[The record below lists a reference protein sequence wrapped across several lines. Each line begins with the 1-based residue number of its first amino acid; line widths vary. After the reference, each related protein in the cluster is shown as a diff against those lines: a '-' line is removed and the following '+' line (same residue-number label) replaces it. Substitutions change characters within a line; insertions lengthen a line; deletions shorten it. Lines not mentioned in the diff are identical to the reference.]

1 MGNMSGSHQD
11 DSDSD
16 IFDVDGISGE
26 MLNENY
32 LVFIFRQL
40 VNRYGDLQVLSTDD
54 EEQMFHNPRL
64 PVIKKKPSLDILHK
78 SEIYQ
83 SVGQAS
89 GYRANKNHEEVKSS
103 LMSMLAQRQN
113 CGPFKRS
120 IKANINN
127 LFLPTSSK
135 HLKHLGAK
143 VFCGVYSKDG
153 NYFVTAAQDSS
164 IRVFDASTPNYRPIN
179 SIQGKHVSWCLLDLN
194 FSHNNE
200 WYVYSTWSDCLHI
213 NRLDGSDTDVK
224 CLSLNPELQRFATF
238 SSTFSNCGKEIIA
251 GCNDSCVYV
260 YNVEA
265 DRRSLRVEVTE
276 GADVNCVGFLNDT
289 SDIFFSGTDDGI
301 IKVWDKRCLNE
312 DDPQPAGILVGHY
325 DGVTFIDSRNDGR
338 YLISNSKDQSIK
350 LWDLRVFS
358 PKEAEQTALQKYSN
372 ASWDYRWDKIPKKYY
387 NMTKCMDGDT
397 SVISYRGHRI
407 QKTLIR
413 ARFSPQATTGQRY
426 IYTGCGTG
434 RLVIYDML
442 TVKMGVTLCWKNFPK
457 LFFGLILLIS
467 LGITQINA
475 SEDEERLVRDLFRGY
490 NKLIRPVQN
499 MTQKV
504 DVRFGLAFVQLIN
517 VNEKN
522 QIMKS
527 NVWLRLVWSDYQLQW
542 DEADYGGIGVLRLPP
557 DKVWK
562 PDIVLFNN
570 ADGNY
575 EVRYK
580 SNVLI
585 YPNGEVLWVPPAIYQ
600 SSCTID
606 VTYFPFDQQTCIMKF
621 GSWTFNGDQVS
632 LALYNNKNFVDLSD
646 YWKSGTWDIIEV
658 PAYLNVY
665 EGNHPTETDITFY
678 IIIRRKTLFYTVNLI
693 LPTVLISF
701 LCVLVFYLP
710 AEAGEKVTLGISIL
724 LSLVVFLLLVSKIL
738 PPTSLV
744 LPLIAKYLLFT
755 FIMNTVSIL
764 VTVVIINWNF
774 RGPRTHRM
782 PMWIRTVFLHYLPA
796 MLLMKRPRK
805 TRLRWMMEMPGM
817 SVPPHPNSSY
827 GSPSEIPKHIGGMGG
842 GAKQSKMEVMELSDM
857 HHPNCRMSKKL
868 TPGGDLGV
876 GDPCRRESE
885 SSDSI
890 LLSPEASKATEAVEF
905 IAEHLRNED
914 LYIQTRED
922 WKYVAMWDSYV
933 NIVSPF
939 RETETREQRNSK
951 RFRSDNRSEDSD
963 DDDDSEPRPPLRRSK
978 RIAQQ
983 RCNVSASEIH

>member
-1 MGNMSGSHQD
+1 MILQEYPSAIQGMKMWRSW
-11 DSDSD
+11 
-16 IFDVDGISGE
+16 
-26 MLNENY
+26 
-32 LVFIFRQL
+32 LVRHLTL
-40 VNRYGDLQVLSTDD
+40 V
-54 EEQMFHNPRL
+54 
-64 PVIKKKPSLDILHK
+64 II
-78 SEIYQ
+78 
-83 SVGQAS
+83 
-89 GYRANKNHEEVKSS
+89 SS
-103 LMSMLAQRQN
+103 LIVI
-113 CGPFKRS
+113 G
-120 IKANINN
+120 
-127 LFLPTSSK
+127 
-135 HLKHLGAK
+135 
-143 VFCGVYSKDG
+143 
-153 NYFVTAAQDSS
+153 
-164 IRVFDASTPNYRPIN
+164 
-179 SIQGKHVSWCLLDLN
+179 
-194 FSHNNE
+194 
-200 WYVYSTWSDCLHI
+200 
-213 NRLDGSDTDVK
+213 
-224 CLSLNPELQRFATF
+224 
-238 SSTFSNCGKEIIA
+238 
-251 GCNDSCVYV
+251 
-260 YNVEA
+260 
-265 DRRSLRVEVTE
+265 E
-276 GADVNCVGFLNDT
+276 G
-289 SDIFFSGTDDGI
+289 
-301 IKVWDKRCLNE
+301 
-312 DDPQPAGILVGHY
+312 
-325 DGVTFIDSRNDGR
+325 
-338 YLISNSKDQSIK
+338 
-350 LWDLRVFS
+350 
-358 PKEAEQTALQKYSN
+358 
-372 ASWDYRWDKIPKKYY
+372 
-387 NMTKCMDGDT
+387 
-397 SVISYRGHRI
+397 
-407 QKTLIR
+407 
-413 ARFSPQATTGQRY
+413 
-426 IYTGCGTG
+426 
-434 RLVIYDML
+434 
-442 TVKMGVTLCWKNFPK
+442 
-457 LFFGLILLIS
+457 
-467 LGITQINA
+467 

-499 MTQKV
+499 MTEKV

-527 NVWLRLVWSDYQLQW
+527 NVWLRLVWTDYQLQW
-542 DEADYGGIGVLRLPP
+542 DEADYGGIAVLRLPP

-658 PAYLNVY
+658 PAYLNIY

-782 PMWIRTVFLHYLPA
+782 PSWIRSVFLNYLPT
-796 MLLMKRPRK
+796 MLFMKRPRK

-817 SVPPHPNSSY
+817 GVPPNPY
-827 GSPSEIPKHIGGMGG
+827 GSPTDIPKHISSIES
-842 GAKQSKMEVMELSDM
+842 QSKVDVMELSDL
-857 HHPNCRMSKKL
+857 HHPNCKINRKMNS
-868 TPGGDLGV
+868 DIGV
-876 GDPCRRESE
+876 SVGAESCRRESE

-922 WKYVAMWDSYV
+922 WKYVAMVIDRLQLYMFFLVTTAGTIGILMDAPHIFEYV
-933 NIVSPF
+933 DQDKI
-939 RETETREQRNSK
+939 
-951 RFRSDNRSEDSD
+951 
-963 DDDDSEPRPPLRRSK
+963 
-978 RIAQQ
+978 I
-983 RCNVSASEIH
+983 EIYRGK

>member
-1 MGNMSGSHQD
+1 MQIIDVDEKNQLLITNIWLKLEWNDMNLRWNSSEFGGVKDLRIPPHRLWKPDVLMYNSADEGFDGTYPTNVVVRNNGSCLYVPPGIFKSTCKIDITWFPFDDQRCEMKFGSWTYDGLQLDLQLQD
-11 DSDSD
+11 DDGGDLSSFITNGEWDLLGVPGKRNEIYYKCCPEPYID
-16 IFDVDGISGE
+16 ITFFILIRRRTLYYFFNLIVPCVLIASMAVLGFTLPPDSGE
-26 MLNENY
+26 KLSLGVTILLSLTVFLNMVAETMPATSDAVPLLGTYFNCIMFMVASSVVSTILILNY
-32 LVFIFRQL
+32 HHRNADTHEMSQWIRVVFLCWLPWVLRMQRPADKNSY
-40 VNRYGDLQVLSTDD
+40 VSSPNRSAPP
-54 EEQMFHNPRL
+54 ER
-64 PVIKKKPSLDILHK
+64 KPIHFPEVELKERSSKSLLANVLDIDDDFRHNYRGGGTPTPLQPTTFFRTVY
-78 SEIYQ
+78 SSA
-83 SVGQAS
+83 SV
-89 GYRANKNHEEVKSS
+89 RETSS
-103 LMSMLAQRQN
+103 MMQFRILR
-113 CGPFKRS
+113 KR
-120 IKANINN
+120 N
-127 LFLPTSSK
+127 LF
-135 HLKHLGAK
+135 A
-143 VFCGVYSKDG
+143 
-153 NYFVTAAQDSS
+153 S
-164 IRVFDASTPNYRPIN
+164 I
-179 SIQGKHVSWCLLDLN
+179 
-194 FSHNNE
+194 
-200 WYVYSTWSDCLHI
+200 
-213 NRLDGSDTDVK
+213 GS
-224 CLSLNPELQRFATF
+224 C
-238 SSTFSNCGKEIIA
+238 
-251 GCNDSCVYV
+251 
-260 YNVEA
+260 
-265 DRRSLRVEVTE
+265 
-276 GADVNCVGFLNDT
+276 
-289 SDIFFSGTDDGI
+289 
-301 IKVWDKRCLNE
+301 
-312 DDPQPAGILVGHY
+312 
-325 DGVTFIDSRNDGR
+325 
-338 YLISNSKDQSIK
+338 
-350 LWDLRVFS
+350 
-358 PKEAEQTALQKYSN
+358 
-372 ASWDYRWDKIPKKYY
+372 
-387 NMTKCMDGDT
+387 
-397 SVISYRGHRI
+397 
-407 QKTLIR
+407 
-413 ARFSPQATTGQRY
+413 
-426 IYTGCGTG
+426 
-434 RLVIYDML
+434 
-442 TVKMGVTLCWKNFPK
+442 
-457 LFFGLILLIS
+457 
-467 LGITQINA
+467 

-499 MTQKV
+499 MTEKV

-527 NVWLRLVWSDYQLQW
+527 NVWLRLVWNDYQLQW
-542 DEADYGGIGVLRLPP
+542 DEADYGGIAVLRLPP

-658 PAYLNVY
+658 PAYLNIY

-782 PMWIRTVFLHYLPA
+782 PSWIRSVFLNYLPA

-817 SVPPHPNSSY
+817 GVPPHPY
-827 GSPSEIPKHIGGMGG
+827 GSPTDIPKNISSIES
-842 GAKQSKMEVMELSDM
+842 QSKVEVMELSDLH
-857 HHPNCRMSKKL
+857 HHPNCKINRK
-868 TPGGDLGV
+868 PNAADLGV
-876 GDPCRRESE
+876 GVGGDSCRRESE

-922 WKYVAMWDSYV
+922 WKYVAMVIDRLQLYMFFIVTTAGTVGILMDAPHIFEYV
-933 NIVSPF
+933 D
-939 RETETREQRNSK
+939 Q
-951 RFRSDNRSEDSD
+951 D
-963 DDDDSEPRPPLRRSK
+963 
-978 RIAQQ
+978 RII
-983 RCNVSASEIH
+983 EIYRGK

>member
-1 MGNMSGSHQD
+1 MKIM
-11 DSDSD
+11 
-16 IFDVDGISGE
+16 
-26 MLNENY
+26 
-32 LVFIFRQL
+32 
-40 VNRYGDLQVLSTDD
+40 
-54 EEQMFHNPRL
+54 
-64 PVIKKKPSLDILHK
+64 
-78 SEIYQ
+78 
-83 SVGQAS
+83 
-89 GYRANKNHEEVKSS
+89 
-103 LMSMLAQRQN
+103 
-113 CGPFKRS
+113 
-120 IKANINN
+120 
-127 LFLPTSSK
+127 
-135 HLKHLGAK
+135 
-143 VFCGVYSKDG
+143 
-153 NYFVTAAQDSS
+153 
-164 IRVFDASTPNYRPIN
+164 
-179 SIQGKHVSWCLLDLN
+179 
-194 FSHNNE
+194 
-200 WYVYSTWSDCLHI
+200 
-213 NRLDGSDTDVK
+213 
-224 CLSLNPELQRFATF
+224 
-238 SSTFSNCGKEIIA
+238 
-251 GCNDSCVYV
+251 
-260 YNVEA
+260 
-265 DRRSLRVEVTE
+265 
-276 GADVNCVGFLNDT
+276 
-289 SDIFFSGTDDGI
+289 
-301 IKVWDKRCLNE
+301 
-312 DDPQPAGILVGHY
+312 
-325 DGVTFIDSRNDGR
+325 
-338 YLISNSKDQSIK
+338 YLIIWKAVVARLSFLLI
-350 LWDLRVFS
+350 
-358 PKEAEQTALQKYSN
+358 
-372 ASWDYRWDKIPKKYY
+372 
-387 NMTKCMDGDT
+387 
-397 SVISYRGHRI
+397 IS
-407 QKTLIR
+407 
-413 ARFSPQATTGQRY
+413 
-426 IYTGCGTG
+426 C
-434 RLVIYDML
+434 LVI
-442 TVKMGVTLCWKNFPK
+442 VGNC
-457 LFFGLILLIS
+457 
-467 LGITQINA
+467 

-499 MTQKV
+499 ITEKV

-527 NVWLRLVWSDYQLQW
+527 NVWLRLVWNDYQLQW
-542 DEADYGGIGVLRLPP
+542 DEADYGGIAVLRLPP

-658 PAYLNVY
+658 PAYLNIY

-782 PMWIRTVFLHYLPA
+782 PSWIRSVFLNYLPA
-796 MLLMKRPRK
+796 ILLMKRPRK

-817 SVPPHPNSSY
+817 GVPPHPY
-827 GSPSEIPKHIGGMGG
+827 GSPTDIPKNISSIES
-842 GAKQSKMEVMELSDM
+842 QSKVEVMELSDLH
-857 HHPNCRMSKKL
+857 HHPNCKINRK
-868 TPGGDLGV
+868 PNAADLGV
-876 GDPCRRESE
+876 GAGGDSCRRESE

-922 WKYVAMWDSYV
+922 WKYVAMVIDRLQLYMFFIVTTAGTVGILMDAPHIFEYV
-933 NIVSPF
+933 D
-939 RETETREQRNSK
+939 Q
-951 RFRSDNRSEDSD
+951 D
-963 DDDDSEPRPPLRRSK
+963 
-978 RIAQQ
+978 RII
-983 RCNVSASEIH
+983 EIYRGK

>member
-1 MGNMSGSHQD
+1 MNTG
-11 DSDSD
+11 
-16 IFDVDGISGE
+16 
-26 MLNENY
+26 
-32 LVFIFRQL
+32 
-40 VNRYGDLQVLSTDD
+40 
-54 EEQMFHNPRL
+54 
-64 PVIKKKPSLDILHK
+64 
-78 SEIYQ
+78 
-83 SVGQAS
+83 A
-89 GYRANKNHEEVKSS
+89 RA
-103 LMSMLAQRQN
+103 LA
-113 CGPFKRS
+113 
-120 IKANINN
+120 
-127 LFLPTSSK
+127 
-135 HLKHLGAK
+135 
-143 VFCGVYSKDG
+143 
-153 NYFVTAAQDSS
+153 
-164 IRVFDASTPNYRPIN
+164 
-179 SIQGKHVSWCLLDLN
+179 
-194 FSHNNE
+194 
-200 WYVYSTWSDCLHI
+200 
-213 NRLDGSDTDVK
+213 
-224 CLSLNPELQRFATF
+224 
-238 SSTFSNCGKEIIA
+238 
-251 GCNDSCVYV
+251 
-260 YNVEA
+260 
-265 DRRSLRVEVTE
+265 
-276 GADVNCVGFLNDT
+276 
-289 SDIFFSGTDDGI
+289 
-301 IKVWDKRCLNE
+301 
-312 DDPQPAGILVGHY
+312 PAG
-325 DGVTFIDSRNDGR
+325 
-338 YLISNSKDQSIK
+338 LIPAF
-350 LWDLRVFS
+350 L
-358 PKEAEQTALQKYSN
+358 
-372 ASWDYRWDKIPKKYY
+372 
-387 NMTKCMDGDT
+387 
-397 SVISYRGHRI
+397 
-407 QKTLIR
+407 
-413 ARFSPQATTGQRY
+413 
-426 IYTGCGTG
+426 
-434 RLVIYDML
+434 
-442 TVKMGVTLCWKNFPK
+442 
-457 LFFGLILLIS
+457 LFFWLLV
-467 LGITQINA
+467 LPGWC

-658 PAYLNVY
+658 PAYLNIY

-764 VTVVIINWNF
+764 VTVIIINWNF

-782 PMWIRTVFLHYLPA
+782 PPWIRAVFLYYLPIV
-796 MLLMKRPRK
+796 LLMRRPKK

-817 SVPPHPNSSY
+817 SAPPHPSY
-827 GSPSEIPKHIGGMGG
+827 GSPAELLKHL
-842 GAKQSKMEVMELSDM
+842 AVSSTNRSKMEVMELSDL
-857 HHPNCRMSKKL
+857 HHPNCKINRKSS
-868 TPGGDLGV
+868 TGARGRWRRGRW
-876 GDPCRRESE
+876 GRRWRRRGRRRRRRWRRSGRRESE
-885 SSDSI
+885 SSDSL

-914 LYIQTRED
+914 QYIQIRED
-922 WKYVAMWDSYV
+922 WKYVAMVIDRLQLYIFFLVTTAGTIGILMDAPHIFEYV
-933 NIVSPF
+933 D
-939 RETETREQRNSK
+939 Q
-951 RFRSDNRSEDSD
+951 D
-963 DDDDSEPRPPLRRSK
+963 
-978 RIAQQ
+978 RII
-983 RCNVSASEIH
+983 EIYRGK

>member
-1 MGNMSGSHQD
+1 M
-11 DSDSD
+11 
-16 IFDVDGISGE
+16 
-26 MLNENY
+26 
-32 LVFIFRQL
+32 R
-40 VNRYGDLQVLSTDD
+40 
-54 EEQMFHNPRL
+54 
-64 PVIKKKPSLDILHK
+64 
-78 SEIYQ
+78 
-83 SVGQAS
+83 
-89 GYRANKNHEEVKSS
+89 
-103 LMSMLAQRQN
+103 
-113 CGPFKRS
+113 
-120 IKANINN
+120 
-127 LFLPTSSK
+127 
-135 HLKHLGAK
+135 
-143 VFCGVYSKDG
+143 
-153 NYFVTAAQDSS
+153 
-164 IRVFDASTPNYRPIN
+164 
-179 SIQGKHVSWCLLDLN
+179 
-194 FSHNNE
+194 
-200 WYVYSTWSDCLHI
+200 
-213 NRLDGSDTDVK
+213 
-224 CLSLNPELQRFATF
+224 
-238 SSTFSNCGKEIIA
+238 
-251 GCNDSCVYV
+251 
-260 YNVEA
+260 
-265 DRRSLRVEVTE
+265 
-276 GADVNCVGFLNDT
+276 
-289 SDIFFSGTDDGI
+289 
-301 IKVWDKRCLNE
+301 
-312 DDPQPAGILVGHY
+312 
-325 DGVTFIDSRNDGR
+325 
-338 YLISNSKDQSIK
+338 
-350 LWDLRVFS
+350 
-358 PKEAEQTALQKYSN
+358 
-372 ASWDYRWDKIPKKYY
+372 IPK
-387 NMTKCMDGDT
+387 
-397 SVISYRGHRI
+397 SW
-407 QKTLIR
+407 
-413 ARFSPQATTGQRY
+413 
-426 IYTGCGTG
+426 G
-434 RLVIYDML
+434 RPSWLLAL
-442 TVKMGVTLCWKNFPK
+442 TCLAVPWMA
-457 LFFGLILLIS
+457 
-467 LGITQINA
+467 LG

-665 EGNHPTETDITFY
+665 TDDQKRHPTETDITFY

-764 VTVVIINWNF
+764 VTVIIINWNF

-782 PMWIRTVFLHYLPA
+782 PPWIRTVFLYYLPI
-796 MLLMKRPRK
+796 LLVMKRPKK

-817 SVPPHPNSSY
+817 SAPPHPQY
-827 GSPSEIPKHIGGMGG
+827 GSPAELPKHLAPGGMGG
-842 GAKQSKMEVMELSDM
+842 GLPMGGMGMAGKSNTMELSDL
-857 HHPNCRMSKKL
+857 HHPNCKINRKTSA
-868 TPGGDLGV
+868 DLAVGGV
-876 GDPCRRESE
+876 GGSSLGGVGVAGLGGRRESE
-885 SSDSI
+885 SSDSL

-914 LYIQTRED
+914 QYIQIRED
-922 WKYVAMWDSYV
+922 WKYVAMVIDRLQLYIFFLVTLAGTVGILMDAPHIFEYV
-933 NIVSPF
+933 D
-939 RETETREQRNSK
+939 Q
-951 RFRSDNRSEDSD
+951 D
-963 DDDDSEPRPPLRRSK
+963 
-978 RIAQQ
+978 RII
-983 RCNVSASEIH
+983 EIYRGK